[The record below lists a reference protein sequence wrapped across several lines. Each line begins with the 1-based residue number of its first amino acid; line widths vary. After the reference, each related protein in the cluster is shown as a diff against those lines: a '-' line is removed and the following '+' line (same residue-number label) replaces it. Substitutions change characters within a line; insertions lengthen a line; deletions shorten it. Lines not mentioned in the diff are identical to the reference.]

1 MKKAPLL
8 NDHLTSQRR
17 LDRLVSL
24 ISGLLASG
32 QYDARTD
39 ELEIVSRAFDLLLVI
54 EDNFP
59 VEAED

>member
-1 MKKAPLL
+1 MKNVPLL
-8 NDHLTSQRR
+8 NNHLTDQPR

-24 ISGLLASG
+24 VSGLLASG
-32 QYDARTD
+32 QYDPRTN

-59 VEAED
+59 IES